1 MDCGEV
7 RRLAGREVPDR
18 QFQLDADPPRARTA
32 QRGEEPPVDC
42 GDKAFGRIWSLE
54 HFALDYTIHRP
65 TKGNT

>member
-32 QRGEEPPVDC
+32 QRGEE
-42 GDKAFGRIWSLE
+42 
-54 HFALDYTIHRP
+54 ALVKRGGYGIVVSHV
-65 TKGNT
+65 GYWLW